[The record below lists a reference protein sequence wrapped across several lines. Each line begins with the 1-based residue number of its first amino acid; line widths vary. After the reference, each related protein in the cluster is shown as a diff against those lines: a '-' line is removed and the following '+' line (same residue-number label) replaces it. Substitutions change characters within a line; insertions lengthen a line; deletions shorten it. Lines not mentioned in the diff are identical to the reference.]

1 MTSFDLEVHVSPAGA
16 ADGDGTRARPLD
28 TIEHARDLLRGRRVP
43 GQDAAILLA
52 GGRYPIA
59 SPLVFE
65 AQDSH
70 LTIRGPAGGAAA
82 GPADGAAS
90 EGAQAIVDGGVILD
104 DWSEVQVNGTTMW
117 ASPAPSIGTIH
128 SLFAGGERR
137 DRPRFPREGSL
148 PIADQ
153 PGLDLARGASESMF
167 DGTYAFRAEPG
178 DIGAHRDLD
187 QIEVIIPH
195 YWIQERMPI
204 VSYDE
209 ATGLVTSDRRSMFAL
224 RDDVVGAFAKYWLEN
239 VYESLGEVPGE
250 WYSDRAAGR
259 VLYVPRPD
267 DDRESF
273 TAVVALAE
281 QLVVVRGVD
290 GDPVVDV
297 SFEHITFRHTD
308 WIHPRVTR
316 FGSPDILDPTIRYA
330 SAPQASI
337 DVIASVEFSHAR
349 GCGLVDSVL
358 EHVGGY
364 GIALDDGVVGARLVG
379 NLISDLGGGGITING
394 AEALGLPGVT
404 RDNVVTDN
412 EIVHGGLIF
421 PAGIGVLIRNS
432 PGNTVSHNHIH
443 DLHYSGV
450 SCGWVW
456 GYADNVS
463 RDNSIEHNHIHD
475 IGHGRL
481 SDMGGIYV
489 LGVQPGTVLRGNL
502 IHTIRCANYGGWCAY
517 LDEGSSH
524 VIVEDNVCYDAGT
537 QAFHQH
543 YGRENVIRNNVFAFG
558 ARGQLAI
565 SRIEDHLSLTFER
578 NVVVGAGRPAFVGR
592 DAAVP
597 TRLRI
602 ISDLNLFWD
611 TGGPVAIAGEGR
623 PDAVEPDGPIV
634 PIDHEVWHGLGYDT
648 HSVIADP
655 GLTLPIHGEPPV
667 VTVDAEQAASIGFRP
682 IDLSQVGPRTRPRH
696 P

>member
-1 MTSFDLEVHVSPAGA
+1 MSSFDLEVHVSPAGS
-16 ADGDGTRARPLD
+16 ADGDGTSARPLD
-28 TIEHARDLLRGRRVP
+28 TLEHARDLLRHRRVP
-43 GQDAAILLA
+43 GQTAAILLA
-52 GGRYPIA
+52 GGRYPITG
-59 SPLVFE
+59 PLVFE
-65 AQDSH
+65 PQDSY
-70 LTIRGPAGGAAA
+70 LTVRGASAV
-82 GPADGAAS
+82 DGDK
-90 EGAQAIVDGGVILD
+90 AIVDGGVVLD
-104 DWSEVQVNGTTMW
+104 SWAEVEVNGTTVW

-128 SLFAGGERR
+128 SLFAGGERL
-137 DRPRFPREGSL
+137 DRPRFPRDRSL
-148 PIADQ
+148 QIAEQ
-153 PGLDLARGASESMF
+153 PGLDLTRSASESMF
-167 DGTYAFRAEPG
+167 DGTYTFRAQPG
-178 DIGAHRDLD
+178 DIGARRDLD

-204 VSYDE
+204 VAFDE
-209 ATGLVTSDRRSMFAL
+209 ATGTVRSSRRSMFAL

-250 WYSDRAAGR
+250 WYHDRSAGH
-259 VLYVPRPD
+259 VLYVPRPGEV
-267 DDRESF
+267 RETF
-273 TAVVALAE
+273 TATAPLAE
-281 QLVVVRGVD
+281 QLVVVRGAD

-297 SFEHITFRHTD
+297 SFENITFRHTD

-316 FGSPDILDPTIRYA
+316 FGSPEILDPEIKYA

-337 DVIASVEFSHAR
+337 DVIASVEFTYAR
-349 GCGLVDSVL
+349 NCGLIDSIL

-364 GIALDDGVVGARLVG
+364 GVALDDGVVGARIVG
-379 NLISDLGGGGITING
+379 NLISDLGCGGIAING
-394 AEALGLPGVT
+394 ALALGLPGVT

-421 PAGIGVLIRNS
+421 PAGIGVLIRHS

-456 GYADNVS
+456 GYTDNIS
-463 RDNSIEHNHIHD
+463 RDNHIEHNHIHD

-543 YGRENVIRNNVFAFG
+543 YGRENVIRNNVFANG

-578 NVVVGAGRPAFVGR
+578 NIVVGAGRPAFVGR
-592 DAAVP
+592 DAALP

-611 TGGPVAIAGEGR
+611 TVGPTAITGEGR
-623 PDAVEPDGPIV
+623 PDAVEPDGPLV
-634 PIDHEVWHGLGYDT
+634 PLDNGAWHALGYDT

-655 GLTLPIHGEPPV
+655 GLTLPVEGEPPV
-667 VTVDAEQAASIGFRP
+667 VTLTGEQVAAIGFRP
-682 IDLSQVGPRTRPRH
+682 IDLSNVGPRSRAAR
-696 P
+696 